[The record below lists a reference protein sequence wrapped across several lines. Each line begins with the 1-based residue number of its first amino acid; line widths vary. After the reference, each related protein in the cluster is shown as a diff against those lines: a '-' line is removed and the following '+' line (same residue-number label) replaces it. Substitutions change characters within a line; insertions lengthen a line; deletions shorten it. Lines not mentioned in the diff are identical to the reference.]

1 MLDLGGVRDRTGFAR
16 SLAVTA
22 AALVAY
28 RLGMHI
34 PLPGFSAKALQQ
46 VNGATL
52 ERISILAL
60 GITPFVTILI
70 FAELL
75 KVIAP
80 GVRRWEQA
88 EAHNRIKLNRIVI
101 GLSLLAAAAQ
111 ASGLALALEDV
122 THLVDEPGT
131 SFRLTCIATLVG
143 GTAVVIWL
151 ADLITRHGLGSGT
164 WLLLVAPWLA
174 DVLPRAAA
182 LAAWQHDAS
191 LIALELLVGCTLTAL
206 VLAAT
211 TAVVHAGA
219 STLQSATTCLWSV
232 LLAATAWP
240 WLVLVIGLVASG
252 GNINAT
258 GSWMSPANPFLLLA
272 LAGLVAL
279 FAHLY
284 IRSQRIAGTALQLG
298 LPPAVFAGTLAA
310 IKFADMVLATQL
322 AGLVPLAAHLILVAV
337 VALSLLAQWWRPPFA
352 AVAQPKEQ

>member
-22 AALVAY
+22 AALVVY

-34 PLPGFSAKALQQ
+34 PLPGFTAKALSQ

-70 FAELL
+70 LAELL
-75 KVIAP
+75 KVVAP
-80 GVRRWEQA
+80 NVRRWEQA
-88 EAHNRIKLNRIVI
+88 EAHNRVKLNRIVV

-122 THLVDEPGT
+122 THLVEEPGT
-131 SFRLTCIATLVG
+131 PFRLTCIATLVG
-143 GTAVVIWL
+143 GTAIVIWL
-151 ADLITRHGLGSGT
+151 ADLITRRGLGSGA
-164 WLLLVAPWLA
+164 WLLLVTPWLA
-174 DVLPRAAA
+174 DLLPRAAA
-182 LAAWQHDAS
+182 LAAWQNDVSH
-191 LIALELLVGCTLTAL
+191 IALELLIGCALAAL

-211 TAVVHAGA
+211 VALIHAGA
-219 STLQSATTCLWSV
+219 STLQSAATCLWSV

-240 WLVLVIGLVASG
+240 WLVLVIGLIAGG

-258 GSWMSPANPFLLLA
+258 GSWMSPANPLLLLV

-284 IRSQRIAGTALQLG
+284 IRSQRLAGTALQLA

-322 AGLVPLAAHLILVAV
+322 AGLVPLSAHLVLVAV

-352 AVAQPKEQ
+352 AVAQAEAQ